1 VISRGIR
8 LIGAILLLA
17 LTGCSGWQS
26 ALDAH
31 GSSAVE
37 IKQLIILIVAI
48 CSVVWMLVM
57 LALLRALW
65 RGGSRVME
73 PLHVDPALQLDQ
85 AAERRSK
92 IAVSAA
98 VLVTAVIVGGFTV
111 ASYVT
116 TRAISTRSTD
126 ELTIK
131 VRGLQWWWGIEY
143 VGATSDERFETANEI
158 HIPVGRDIR
167 LQLEG
172 LDVIHSF
179 WVPSLAGKQD
189 LIPGRPNDLRIRAD
203 RPGIYR
209 GQCAEFCGMQ
219 HAHMA
224 FIVIAEDQ
232 AQFDQWAAGQR
243 LPAPSS
249 AVQEIAAGR
258 EVFLSKQC
266 AACHTIRGTDASGKT
281 GPDLTHVGSRKYIA
295 SGLFETTRGS
305 LAAWIADPQT
315 LKPGNNMPMVPLTA
329 EELRS
334 VSAFM
339 ASLK

>member
-1 VISRGIR
+1 VRARASRGFLLAIVPSLMLADCTGWQSTLDPQGASAIDIKHHIVLIVAVCSAVWALVMVV
-8 LIGAILLLA
+8 LIGAL
-17 LTGCSGWQS
+17 GRS
-26 ALDAH
+26 
-31 GSSAVE
+31 
-37 IKQLIILIVAI
+37 
-48 CSVVWMLVM
+48 
-57 LALLRALW
+57 
-65 RGGSRVME
+65 RGHAR
-73 PLHVDPALQLDQ
+73 PVDPDPV
-85 AAERRSK
+85 AERRLTR
-92 IAVSAA
+92 AVVAA
-98 VLVTAVIVGGFTV
+98 MTATIVIITAFTM
-111 ASYVT
+111 AAFFT
-116 TRAISTRSTD
+116 TRALSVAGQD
-126 ELTIK
+126 DLTIK
-131 VRGLQWWWGIEY
+131 VRGQQWWWDVEY
-143 VGATSDERFETANEI
+143 FGAASDRRFTTANEI
-158 HIPVGRDIR
+158 HVPVGVNVRF
-167 LQLEG
+167 LLESV
-172 LDVIHSF
+172 DVIHSF

-219 HAHMA
+219 YAHMA
-224 FIVIAEDQ
+224 FIVVAEDQ

-243 LPAPSS
+243 LPDQSS